1 MELAA
6 IPPLW
11 FAPSARLAAV
21 DPIQHIRNDSVEF
34 RAKTVVTKRDA
45 SAEHMDG
52 GLKE

>member
-1 MELAA
+1 MRLAA
-6 IPPLW
+6 IAPSR
-11 FAPSARLAAV
+11 FAPCARRVAV
-21 DPIQHIRNDSVEF
+21 DPIQHIRNDWVEF